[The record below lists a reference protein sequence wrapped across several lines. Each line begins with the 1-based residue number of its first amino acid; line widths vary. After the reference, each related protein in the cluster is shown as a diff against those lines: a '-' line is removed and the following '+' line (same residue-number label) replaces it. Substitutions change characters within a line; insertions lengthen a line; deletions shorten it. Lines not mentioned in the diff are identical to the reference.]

1 VEEGNLVLMREKI
14 LALDSVGKDPTVGS
28 K

>member
-1 VEEGNLVLMREKI
+1 VEEGNLVFTREKF
-14 LALDSVGKDPTVGS
+14 LALDSVGKDPTIGS